1 MPSFW
6 RSGVTHV
13 VHEAVA
19 GRLGS
24 AQKMRSPITASTATG
39 VHAPKAAQIVVRTL
53 RRLIANGELKAGDFL
68 PNEAKL
74 IDQFA
79 VSRATLREAV
89 RLLEA
94 DGLIEVRPGARTGA
108 RVLLPGPEIVAR
120 SASLLLQVSGATI
133 GDVMAAR
140 AGIEPIAAKLLA
152 QLGTPS
158 EFNEL
163 DSIFAEK
170 MSPAR
175 DVKRLTE
182 TTSEFHR
189 RLVDLSGNVTLS
201 IMAGM
206 LDEITE
212 RNASAA
218 PRTRG
223 RLTQN
228 RRQQLLSPYRRLIV
242 LLRARDGT
250 AAEAHWR
257 HHIDTVRDL
266 LPPNHVNLKVRA
278 TS

>member
-1 MPSFW
+1 
-6 RSGVTHV
+6 
-13 VHEAVA
+13 
-19 GRLGS
+19 
-24 AQKMRSPITASTATG
+24 MRSPVTASTVTG
-39 VHAPKAAQIVVRTL
+39 VYAPKAAEIVARTL
-53 RRLIANGELKAGDFL
+53 RRLIANGELKAGDL
-68 PNEAKL
+68 VPDEAKL

-94 DGLIEVRPGARTGA
+94 DGLIDVRPGARTGA

-120 SASLLLQVSGATI
+120 PASLLLQVSGATI

-140 AGIEPIAAKLLA
+140 AGIEPVAAKLLA
-152 QLGTPS
+152 QRGTPS
-158 EFNEL
+158 EFDEL
-163 DSIFAEK
+163 DSIFAER
-170 MSPAR
+170 MSAAR
-175 DVKRLTE
+175 DVIRLTE

-206 LDEITE
+206 VYEITE
-212 RNASAA
+212 RNAPAA
-218 PRTRG
+218 PQTRG
-223 RLTQN
+223 MLTQN
-228 RRQQLLSPYRRLIV
+228 RRQQLLGPYRRLIV

-257 HHIDTVRDL
+257 RHIGTVRDL
-266 LPPNHVNLKVRA
+266 LPPNHVNVKVRA